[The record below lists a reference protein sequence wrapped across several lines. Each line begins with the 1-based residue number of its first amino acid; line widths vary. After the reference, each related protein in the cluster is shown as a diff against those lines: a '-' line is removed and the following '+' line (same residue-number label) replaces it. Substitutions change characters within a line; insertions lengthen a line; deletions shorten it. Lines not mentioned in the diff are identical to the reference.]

1 MLYFHKCTCL
11 HMVQKQLATATR
23 LVRISSEGRGE
34 DRQDMMIPLDC
45 VVKKR
50 TTLPSI
56 YYDLIAH
63 S

>member
-1 MLYFHKCTCL
+1 
-11 HMVQKQLATATR
+11 MVQKQLATATR